1 MTKVSNEDELKAD
14 AQAALGDG
22 ETVLAAGVFSL
33 EALLG
38 GMVAGTIV
46 GSAAGQALGGSA
58 GQLVGVVAGNIAGRK
73 AMAEHEDSTVKLILA
88 VTATRLHLLR
98 WGAGNAL
105 EREKMIFDRAT
116 TKVSVRKMGLSRIVT
131 LDDPSTGAHVVLHAS
146 VSAIS
151 SQSGPDKDVLA
162 LLTAP

>member
-38 GMVAGTIV
+38 GTLAGTIV
-46 GSAAGQALGGSA
+46 GGTAGQALGGAA
-58 GQLVGVVAGNIAGRK
+58 GQLAGVVAGAYAGRE
-73 AMAEHEDSTVKLILA
+73 AMAAHEGTTVKLILA
-88 VTATRLHLLR
+88 VTETRLHLLR
-98 WGAGNAL
+98 WGAGDAST
-105 EREKMIFDRAT
+105 REKMTFDRAT
-116 TKVSVRKMGLSRIVT
+116 TTVAVKKMGLSRIVT
-131 LDDPSTGAHVVLHAS
+131 LDDSATGAHVSLHAS

-151 SQSGPDKDVLA
+151 AQSGPDKDVLA
-162 LLTAP
+162 LLAGH